1 MPDRFTLLT
10 ISFSFLLHNVCSWSV
25 SEPLNHTFND
35 DDSVSVTCMFY
46 GEEKF
51 ELDAKLK
58 INNGYVC
65 EISDQSQEYKKC
77 KCEHKD
83 NKFTFTLMELPQTW
97 HRDTFTCEISKIK
110 PFPVIVKT
118 GQKIKLFRGCKYTFS
133 PLNDSCPITNQT
145 TGPLPTPV
153 VRPPLDDTYT
163 LLICG
168 LLIMVVMLS
177 LYSIILTAVYIRLR
191 VTNLESLD
199 TPTYVPMQRN
209 VKRRDLENTEYVD
222 MREVQK
228 REGYHRDMNH
238 NSHLE
243 SVRPHF

>member
-10 ISFSFLLHNVCSWSV
+10 ISFSFLLHNVCSWNV

-51 ELDAKLK
+51 ELEAKLK
-58 INNGYVC
+58 KNGVNFC
-65 EISDQSQEYKKC
+65 EVSSEETKC
-77 KCEHKD
+77 KWEHKD
-83 NKFTFTLMELPQTW
+83 NKFTFTLMEPPQTW
-97 HRDTFTCEISKIK
+97 HKDIFSCEISKIK
-110 PFPVIVKT
+110 PFPIEPKT
-118 GQKIKLFRGCKYTFS
+118 GPGIKLFRGCKYTFA
-133 PLNDSCPITNQT
+133 PLNNSCPITNQT
-145 TGPLPTPV
+145 TGALPTPEV
-153 VRPPLDDTYT
+153 QPTLDDTYT

-168 LLIMVVMLS
+168 LLIVVVMLS

-191 VTNLESLD
+191 VTNLESMD
-199 TPTYVPMQRN
+199 TLTYVPMQRN

-243 SVRPHF
+243 SVRGHF